1 MSQVF
6 VYFDCISVIKYLFIF
21 HLKNPAAFQDGF
33 WIIFLNIWIKGFCL
47 LFNLAWFITVDH
59 QIISFY
65 ICSGQDPTE
74 DMKKP
79 LKIYHVLE
87 ITSLLVQLVICIR
100 IKYYKFQMKHKVQNE
115 DLKHIFVAQ
124 MSKDSLVNL
133 TTSLINILAI
143 VALRY
148 CTSKLDSM
156 NYAQIIENR
165 DLILFTYLIFPPLFA
180 YVVIVMLYARHSK
193 LRKSVWNELK
203 ESFINR

>member
-1 MSQVF
+1 
-6 VYFDCISVIKYLFIF
+6 
-21 HLKNPAAFQDGF
+21 
-33 WIIFLNIWIKGFCL
+33 
-47 LFNLAWFITVDH
+47 
-59 QIISFY
+59 
-65 ICSGQDPTE
+65 
-74 DMKKP
+74 
-79 LKIYHVLE
+79 
-87 ITSLLVQLVICIR
+87 
-100 IKYYKFQMKHKVQNE
+100 MKHKVQNE

-165 DLILFTYLIFPPLFA
+165 DLILFTYLLFPPLFA